1 MDTLGSLILSV
12 TMAAILFSLLSS
24 LLDKKGSAHALLKL
38 VGGLYL
44 TFTIISPIGK
54 FDLDILDDITM
65 PYWDEGKRIAAQ
77 GQSTSQEELRSIIKQ
92 RSEAY
97 ILDKATSYQAQLTV
111 EVTLSQDKIPAPTGA
126 FLQGSISPYAK
137 SAMQQWIQDTIG
149 IPKETQV
156 WGG

>member
-111 EVTLSQDKIPAPTGA
+111 EVTLSQDKIPAPNGA

-137 SAMQQWIQDTIG
+137 SNMQQWIQDTIG
-149 IPKETQV
+149 IPKENQV

>member
-97 ILDKATSYQAQLTV
+97 ILDKATAYQAQLTV
-111 EVTLSQDKIPAPTGA
+111 EVALSQDKIPAPTGA

-149 IPKETQV
+149 IPKENQV